1 MNVIVVPCLF
11 DNYSYIIENEVIG
24 EAAVVD
30 PSEAWPVMRELE
42 GRGLRLSAVL
52 CTHHHR
58 DHIGGIDDLCD
69 EFDDLEVFGF
79 RGDERRLPRL
89 NRPVDDGDTISVCGF
104 TGSVMHTPGHTT
116 GGVVYCF
123 EDCLFTGDTLFGAG
137 CGRLFEGTAEQM
149 AVSLK
154 RIAACGPEKK
164 LYFGHEYTV
173 TNLRFASQLAPGNE
187 EIRKRLEQTIKKRE
201 QGEPSSPSTMFEEL
215 QTNPFL
221 RCDDPEI
228 LEYLE
233 RNAGL
238 PNRDTDEIFAR
249 IRLLRNDFS

>member
-11 DNYSYIIENEVIG
+11 DNYSYIIENEEIG

-42 GRGLRLSAVL
+42 GRGLKLKALL

-69 EFDDLEVFGF
+69 EHEGLEIFGF

-89 NRPVDDGDTISVCGF
+89 NRPVDDGETISVCGF
-104 TGSVMHTPGHTT
+104 SGSVIHTPGHTT

-137 CGRLFEGTAEQM
+137 CGRLFEGTAAQM
-149 AVSLK
+149 AESLQK
-154 RIAACGPEKK
+154 ISACGPEKR

-173 TNLRFASQLAPGNE
+173 TNLRFASQLAPNNNE
-187 EIRKRLEQTIKKRE
+187 IKKRLEQTIETRE
-201 QGEPSSPSTMFEEL
+201 LGEPSSPSKMSEEL
-215 QTNPFL
+215 LTNPFL
-221 RCDDPEI
+221 RCGDNEI
-228 LEYLE
+228 IEYLE
-233 RNAGL
+233 KNAGL
-238 PNRDTDEIFAR
+238 ADRDPEEVFAR